1 MFPFIPPLIWFPRR
15 FSAAAKCPHC
25 HKVLPTD
32 DEPPLWRF
40 AVLYMGSAILVVY
53 LVLTL
58 LMWSLPHSDMTIT
71 LVQVVKNQWHFVK
84 DLAGRIW

>member
-1 MFPFIPPLIWFPRR
+1 
-15 FSAAAKCPHC
+15 
-25 HKVLPTD
+25 
-32 DEPPLWRF
+32 
-40 AVLYMGSAILVVY
+40 MGSAILVVY